1 MQSHLTDADSFA
13 IVAPAAMTVDIPYVL
28 AGQIVIPCETVDS
41 GETVNV
47 KTRGVFM
54 LTKVSAEIADTPHTT
69 GEALTLGQK
78 VYWDDINNVVT
89 GKALG
94 LLLGYVMQAAGS
106 SATIVRVAV
115 VSGAGAL
122 REETFV
128 GYLDATAGL
137 ATGTHEL
144 VMFGPDIPAGY
155 IPRMLQYDVHTTFE
169 SATDAATI
177 ALGVKTDDEDCLK
190 VAVAISNGAN
200 PYDAGVIK
208 VPTLAVAGI
217 ETTAARKLVAVV
229 AVEAL
234 TAGVMT
240 VYCSALKSAGL

>member
-1 MQSHLTDADSFA
+1 MQSHLSSVDEFTFTS
-13 IVAPAAMTVDIPYVL
+13 APAAMTVDVPYVYG
-28 AGQIVIPCETVDS
+28 GQIVIPCATVAS
-41 GETVNV
+41 GAAVTV
-47 KTRGVFM
+47 KTRGLF
-54 LTKVSAEIADTPHTT
+54 LLDKVSASISDTPHTAA
-69 GEALTLGQK
+69 EALTAGQR

-89 GKALG
+89 GKNLG
-94 LLLGYVMQAAGS
+94 LFLGYVAVAAAD
-106 SATIVRVAV
+106 SATKVRVILV
-115 VSGAGAL
+115 GGNIESEL
-122 REETFV
+122 KFV

-137 ATGTHEL
+137 AIGTHEL
-144 VMFGPDIPAGY
+144 VMFGPDIPAGF
-155 IPRMLQYDVHTTFE
+155 IPTRLQYDVHTTFT

-200 PYDAGVIK
+200 PYDSGVVK

-240 VYCSALKSAGL
+240 VYAWAHKSAGL